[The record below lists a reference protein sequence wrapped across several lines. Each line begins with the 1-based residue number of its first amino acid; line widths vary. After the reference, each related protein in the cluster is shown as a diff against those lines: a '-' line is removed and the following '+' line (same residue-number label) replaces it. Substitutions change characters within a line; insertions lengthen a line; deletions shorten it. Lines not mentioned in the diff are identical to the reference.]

1 MSGLF
6 TGDERKDL
14 ERRMRAAGRLP
25 PGQALTLKWPV
36 LHYGSVPKF
45 DPATWDFRIAGLI
58 EKPVRLTWDEFN
70 RLPKSQITSDFHCV
84 TRSSRFDNRWDG
96 VLFRELL

>member
-14 ERRMRAAGRLP
+14 ERRMRAANRLP
-25 PGQALTLKWPV
+25 PGQAATLKWPV

-45 DPATWDFRIAGLI
+45 DPATWDFRIFGLVA
-58 EKPVRLTWDEFN
+58 EPVRRVHPLTAG
-70 RLPKSQITSDFHCV
+70 PP
-84 TRSSRFDNRWDG
+84 RFAARYRPHSA
-96 VLFRELL
+96 L